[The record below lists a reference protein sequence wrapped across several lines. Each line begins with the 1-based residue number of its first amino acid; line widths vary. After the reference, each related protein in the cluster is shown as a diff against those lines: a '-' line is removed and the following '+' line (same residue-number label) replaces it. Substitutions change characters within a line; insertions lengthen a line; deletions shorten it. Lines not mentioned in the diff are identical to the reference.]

1 MSSGLPIKVC
11 CQSDIP
17 LSLFKQH
24 LILFTGMTA
33 KDTIHLFQR
42 FTFSFCTLVSDVIH
56 LERALHIPGMYI
68 QTQNRPVSKK
78 PEKKIYGSQM
88 TALNIVG
95 TKKAMAKLLIQLENA
110 PTEAPFA
117 RMESGKISEIS
128 VQETGPQV
136 APKPPT

>member
-1 MSSGLPIKVC
+1 
-11 CQSDIP
+11 
-17 LSLFKQH
+17 
-24 LILFTGMTA
+24 
-33 KDTIHLFQR
+33 
-42 FTFSFCTLVSDVIH
+42 
-56 LERALHIPGMYI
+56 MYI